1 VKRHKQSRKWATTK
15 LSVYGLS
22 LLLPVLAAGC
32 PEFRNQLVDATETAA
47 RNILLSEQECQET
60 AEVAILDVASAV
72 LDLFFDQFRTE
83 TTRF

>member
-1 VKRHKQSRKWATTK
+1 MIRHRQSQKGATRKSWAYA
-15 LSVYGLS
+15 LA
-22 LLLPVLAAGC
+22 LLLPVLAGGC

-47 RNILLSEQECQET
+47 RNILLSEQDCQET
-60 AEVAILDVASAV
+60 AEAAMLDVAGAL